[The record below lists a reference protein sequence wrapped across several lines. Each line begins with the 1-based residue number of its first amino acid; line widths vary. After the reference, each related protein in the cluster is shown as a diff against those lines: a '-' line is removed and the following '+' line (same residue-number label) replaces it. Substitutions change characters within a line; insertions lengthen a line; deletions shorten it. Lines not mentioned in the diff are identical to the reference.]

1 MVEKTY
7 KTVVVGSGAAG
18 LNAADCLYDFGERDF
33 VLITESLFYGTSRN
47 TGSDKQTY
55 YKLSLSGSDQDSV
68 RKMALDYFN
77 GGAVDGEHA
86 LVEAALSAQGFLKL
100 ASLGVPFPKNR
111 YGEYVGYKTDHDPC
125 RRATSAGPYT
135 SKYMSEALLDSV
147 RRKHVEIL
155 EDLMLVRI
163 LTCGDELSALLFIE
177 RSTGEPVLVHASYLI
192 LATGG
197 PAGIYRMSVY
207 PESQFGASGVAFEA
221 GCRGKNLTEW
231 QYGLGSVRPRWN
243 VSGSYMQVL
252 PRFVS
257 VDKEGEHDF
266 LSEFPLDRLEMLRRI
281 FLKGYQWPF
290 DVRKIEN
297 GSSLIDV
304 LCYLELEKGRKV
316 YLDFMHNPDLG
327 PIPWC
332 DLDQEVGDY
341 LRTSGSMQDTPVE
354 RLEHLNMPAYSFYK
368 EKGID
373 LEKEMLEISLCA
385 QHNNGGISIDL
396 WWRTDVKGMFVV
408 GEAAGSHGIYRPGGS
423 ALNASQAGSYRA
435 AEFISRSK
443 TVPASKPFDKSR
455 LDEILSIIS
464 AAVGNDGIDAEKE
477 YLRMKDVMSLAASCI
492 RDVPGMEKALDEVV
506 KCLAAFSSYRVGHRN
521 RIWMLFE
528 FRNALVTQKVYLSA
542 MIDYAKRV
550 GKSRG
555 GALYSRKDGA
565 VHPAHLD
572 DRFRYNLEDDPLESM
587 VQEAWLDPG
596 ENVRISYRRPHP
608 IPCDDNFFEN
618 VWTRYR
624 KDGCV
629 Y

>member
-33 VLITESLFYGTSRN
+33 VLITESLLYGTSRN

-68 RKMALDYFN
+68 RKMAFDYFN

-86 LVEAALSAQGFLKL
+86 LVEAALSTQGFLKL

-135 SKYMSEALLDSV
+135 SKYMSEVLLESV
-147 RRKHVEIL
+147 RKKHVEIL

-163 LTCGDELSALLFIE
+163 LTCKDGLSALLFIE
-177 RSTGEPVLVHASYLI
+177 RRTGEPVLVHASYLI

-197 PAGIYRMSVY
+197 PAGIYSMSVY
-207 PESQFGASGVAFEA
+207 PESQFGASGAAFEA

-231 QYGLGSVRPRWN
+231 QYGLGSLRPRWN

-257 VDKEGEHDF
+257 VDEDGEHDF
-266 LSEFPLDRLEMLRRI
+266 LSEFPLDRPEMLRRI

-290 DVRKIEN
+290 DVRKLEN

-304 LCYLELEKGRKV
+304 LCYLELEKGRRV
-316 YLDFMHNPDLG
+316 YLDFMHNPDRAA
-327 PIPWC
+327 IPWQ
-332 DLDQEVGDY
+332 DLDPEVVDY
-341 LRTSGSMQDTPVE
+341 LEKSGSVQDTPVE
-354 RLEHLNMPAYSFYK
+354 RLRNLNMPAYCFYK
-368 EKGID
+368 EKGTD
-373 LEKEMLEISLCA
+373 LETDMLEISLCA

-396 WWRTDVKGMFVV
+396 WWRTDVEGVFAI

-423 ALNASQAGSYRA
+423 ALNASQAGSFRA

-443 TVPASKPFDKSR
+443 DVPDRRPYDKR
-455 LDEILSIIS
+455 ALDEILKIIGN
-464 AAVGNDGIDAEKE
+464 AVGNDGIDAEKE
-477 YLRMKDVMSLAASCI
+477 YTRMKNIMSISASCI
-492 RDVPGMEKALDEVV
+492 RDVPGMEKALGEVE
-506 KCLAAFSSYRVGHRN
+506 KCLSSFSSYRVGQKN

-528 FRNALVTQKVYLSA
+528 FRNALITQKVYLSA
-542 MIDYAKRV
+542 MIDYAKRF

-555 GALYSRKDGA
+555 GALYPRSDGSI
-565 VHPAHLD
+565 HPACLD
-572 DRFRYNLEDDPLESM
+572 DRFRYYLEEDPLTSM
-587 VQEAWLDPG
+587 VQEAVLDAG
-596 ENVRISYRRPHP
+596 GNVRITYRKPHP
-608 IPCDDNFFEN
+608 VPCDDDFFEN
-618 VWTRYR
+618 VWARYR